1 MKVAELISALKE
13 FPQNAQVEIQN
24 GDDGGDYEG
33 TRDIFAIEYDSLDD
47 YSKVVIS

>member
-13 FPQNAQVEIQN
+13 FPQNAQIEIQN
-24 GDDGGDYEG
+24 GDGGGDYEG
-33 TRDIFAIEYDSLDD
+33 TRDIFNVEFDVLDD